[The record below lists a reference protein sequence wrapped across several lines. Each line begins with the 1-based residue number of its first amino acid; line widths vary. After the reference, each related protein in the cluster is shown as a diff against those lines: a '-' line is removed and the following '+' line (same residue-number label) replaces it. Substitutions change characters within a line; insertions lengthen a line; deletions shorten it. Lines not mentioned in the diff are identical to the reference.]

1 MRRVNRNVQ
10 QVEIEPASID
20 QLAEVLTPERAE
32 QLRATAERGRR
43 LLAGRIVWNVNAT
56 AHGGGVA
63 EMLQT
68 LLAYGRGAGVDT
80 RWLVLDGDSDFF
92 RTTKRLHNFLHG
104 DAGDG
109 GRLGEHEHAQY
120 QSVLAD
126 NLARIRE
133 LVRPQDLVLLH
144 DPQPAGLVDGLRSTG
159 ATVAWRCHIG
169 TDTQNAYTQEG
180 WKFVHGY
187 VRDADAFIF
196 SRASYAPDWVNPD
209 RLRVIAP
216 SIDPLSV
223 KNRTLDPPEVGR
235 ILRRVGLLA
244 GVDSAD
250 PLPFSRRDGSRG
262 TVRTHR
268 DLIRD
273 GAPPSAP
280 TRLVVQVSRWDRLKD
295 MSGVLI
301 GFAEHAFPDD
311 VHLMLVGPDVA
322 GVTDDP
328 EGAEVLEECRTKW
341 RALAAS
347 VRAHVHLACLPMDDA
362 DENALIVN
370 AIQRHACVVVQKSL
384 VEGFGLT
391 VTEALWKGRPVIASA
406 VGGIQDQI
414 ADGRDGVL
422 LADPRDLDD
431 FAEALRTLLADA
443 PTAARLG
450 AAGRQRA
457 REEFL
462 GDRHLAQY
470 VDLFAELIS

>member
-1 MRRVNRNVQ
+1 MRRVSRDVQ

-20 QLAEVLTPERAE
+20 QLGEALTPARAE
-32 QLRATAERGRR
+32 HLRAVAERGRR

-63 EMLQT
+63 EMLQA

-92 RTTKRLHNFLHG
+92 RITKRLHNFLHG

-109 GRLGEHEHAQY
+109 GPLGEREHAQY

-126 NLARIRE
+126 NLATIRE
-133 LVRPQDLVLLH
+133 LVRPQDVVLLH
-144 DPQPAGLVDGLRSTG
+144 DPQTAGLVDGLKSTG
-159 ATVAWRCHIG
+159 AKVVWRCHIG
-169 TDTQNAYTQEG
+169 TDTQNAYTEQG
-180 WKFVHGY
+180 WTFVHRY

-196 SRASYAPDWVNPD
+196 SRWPYAPHWVNAD

-223 KNRTLDPPEVGR
+223 KNRVLAPAEVGR

-244 GVDSAD
+244 GADSAD
-250 PLPFSRRDGSRG
+250 PLPFARRDGSRG
-262 TVRTHR
+262 VVRMHR

-273 GAPPSAP
+273 GAPPSES

-295 MSGVLI
+295 MTGVLI
-301 GFAEHAFPDD
+301 GFATHPFPDD
-311 VHLMLVGPDVA
+311 VQLMLVGPDVA
-322 GVTDDP
+322 GVADDP
-328 EGAEVLEECRTKW
+328 EGAEVLDECRTKW
-341 RALAAS
+341 LALPDS
-347 VRAHVHLACLPMDDA
+347 VRARVHLACLPMDDP

-370 AIQRHACVVVQKSL
+370 AIQRHASVVVQKSL

-406 VGGIQDQI
+406 VGGIQDQLT
-414 ADGRDGVL
+414 DGRDGVL
-422 LADPRDLDD
+422 LANPRDLDA
-431 FAEALRTLLADA
+431 FAAALRTLLDDA
-443 PTAARLG
+443 RTAARLG
-450 AAGRQRA
+450 AAGQLRA